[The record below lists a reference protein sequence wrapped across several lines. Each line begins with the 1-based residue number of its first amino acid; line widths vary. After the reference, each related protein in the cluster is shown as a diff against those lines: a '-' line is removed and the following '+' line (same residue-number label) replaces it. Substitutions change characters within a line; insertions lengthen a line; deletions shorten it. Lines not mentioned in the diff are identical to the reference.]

1 MKLYTVKV
9 VAKYLDMTERNV
21 RILRDKNIITESAPG
36 LFDLARVIPQYIE
49 YIRKGGTEEETADYN
64 VERAKLVKAKRENE
78 ELELALKRKE
88 LHRTEDIEQVMTDTL
103 IRFKT
108 RLLAIP
114 AKVSPI
120 LAKKTNQTEIFEI
133 IKSATDEALEE
144 LADFDGIFGETN
156 NAADTTEHKD
166 TV

>member
-21 RILRDKNIITESAPG
+21 RILLDKNIITESAPG

-49 YIRKGGTEEETADYN
+49 YIRKGGTEEETTDYN

-108 RLLAIP
+108 RLLAVP

>member
-9 VAKYLDMTERNV
+9 VAKYLNMTERNV

-49 YIRKGGTEEETADYN
+49 YIRKGGTEEETTDYN

-108 RLLAIP
+108 RLLAVP
-114 AKVSPI
+114 AKFSPI

>member
-1 MKLYTVKV
+1 MKLYTAKV
-9 VAKYLDMTERNV
+9 VARYLDMTERNV
-21 RILRDKNIITESAPG
+21 RMLRDKNVITESAPG
-36 LFDLARVIPQYIE
+36 LYDLGRVIPQYVN
-49 YIRKGGTEEETADYN
+49 YIRKGGTAEQAADYN
-64 VERAKLVKAKRENE
+64 VERAKLMKAKRENE
-78 ELELALKRKE
+78 ELELSLKRKD
-88 LHRTEDIEQVMTDTL
+88 LHRTEEIEQVLTDTL

-144 LADFDGIFGETN
+144 MADFDSIFGDTE
-156 NAADTTEHKD
+156 NAADTTEHKNA
-166 TV
+166 V

>member
-49 YIRKGGTEEETADYN
+49 YIRKGGTEEETTDYN

-108 RLLAIP
+108 RLLAVP

-133 IKSATDEALEE
+133 IKPVLGSRRNCSLPYSDIY
-144 LADFDGIFGETN
+144 GSIRQ
-156 NAADTTEHKD
+156 
-166 TV
+166 

>member
-1 MKLYTVKV
+1 
-9 VAKYLDMTERNV
+9 MTERNV

-49 YIRKGGTEEETADYN
+49 YIRKGGTEEETTDYN

-108 RLLAIP
+108 RLLAVP

-156 NAADTTEHKD
+156 NAADTTEHKG

>member
-9 VAKYLDMTERNV
+9 VAKYLNMTERNV
-21 RILRDKNIITESAPG
+21 RILRDKNIITERAPG

-49 YIRKGGTEEETADYN
+49 YIRKGGTEEETTDYN

-108 RLLAIP
+108 RLLAVP